1 MRNNRRRRDGAGW
14 ARDSDVGWINIGMSD
29 RSNVAADN
37 TGKDGKRRILIV
49 LMNPSLARNGGLI
62 GAGEPARPR
71 PAVPP
76 IFE

>member
-49 LMNPSLARNGGLI
+49 LMNPSLKEWRVDRGGGAR
-62 GAGEPARPR
+62 APSPR
-71 PAVPP
+71 RAPYLL
-76 IFE
+76 